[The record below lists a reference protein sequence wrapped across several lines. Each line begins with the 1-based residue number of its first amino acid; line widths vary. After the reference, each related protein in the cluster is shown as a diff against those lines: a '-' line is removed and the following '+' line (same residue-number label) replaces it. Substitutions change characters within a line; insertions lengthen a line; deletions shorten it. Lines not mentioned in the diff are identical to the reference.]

1 MEENVSNQKIKLGII
16 GAGANTQ
23 KKHIPEFQKIKDVE
37 IIGVANRSIESSQKV
52 AKEFNIPTAY
62 NNWQELLA
70 SPDIDAVCI
79 GTWPY
84 MHEILVTEAL
94 NEGKHVLTEARMSM
108 DTSQA
113 RNMLD
118 ASYLKPELVA
128 QIVPAPFIDTV
139 EKTVL
144 DLINDDYIGDILA
157 ADLSGIPGFMANSA
171 GGGFIDYNAPF
182 MWRHDR
188 DLSGYNIM
196 LMGAWY
202 ECIMR
207 LLGPAINATAI
218 TRVYNKQRLTSD
230 NNKKITTIPDHVEIL
245 SEMSSGALT
254 HIRISEI
261 TGFASEEQLWIYGSK
276 GTLLCTG
283 FENYTS
289 GKLFGGQKG
298 DKALKEIPISDD
310 KKGFWRVE
318 QEFVNAIKGIEKV
331 SHTTFEDGVKY
342 MEFTEAV
349 TRSSQNRQTVALPL

>member
-1 MEENVSNQKIKLGII
+1 MSNNKIKLGII
-16 GAGANTQ
+16 GAGANT
-23 KKHIPEFQKIKDVE
+23 KSKHIPEFQKIKDVE
-37 IIGVANRSIESSQKV
+37 ITAVANRSIESSQKV
-52 AKEFNIPTAY
+52 AEEFNIPKAY
-62 NNWQELLA
+62 KNWQELLA
-70 SPDIDAVCI
+70 SPEIDAVCI

-108 DTSQA
+108 DATQA

-118 ASYLKPELVA
+118 ASYLKPELIT

-139 EKTVL
+139 EQTVL
-144 DLINDDYIGDILA
+144 DLINDDYLGDILA
-157 ADLSGIPGFMANSA
+157 ADLSGIPGFQANNA
-171 GGGFIDYNAPF
+171 NRGLIDNNAPF

-188 DLSGYNIM
+188 DFSGYNIM

-207 LLGPAINATAI
+207 LLGTANNVTAI
-218 TRVYNKQRLTSD
+218 TRVYNKQRLTD
-230 NNKKITTIPDHVEIL
+230 KNTRKITNIPDHVEVL
-245 SEMSSGALT
+245 SEMSSGALA

-261 TGFASEEQLWIYGSK
+261 TGFASEEELWIFGSK

-283 FENYTS
+283 FNNYTS

-298 DKALKEIPISDD
+298 DETLKEIPIADD
-310 KKGFWRVE
+310 KRGYWRVE
-318 QEFVNAIKGIEKV
+318 QEFVNAINGIEKV

-349 TRSSQNRQTVALPL
+349 TRSSQNRQTIALPL